1 MKFRKYLLKEEFGL
15 KGLDIAPLIDI
26 VFILIVFFM
35 LTSSFIVQPGIK
47 VELPQTVTQS
57 ILRSGRLNIIISSE
71 DVAYLNGKVV
81 TNKELEDF
89 LNKNKAKVK
98 SVFIKADKNSSLG
111 RVVEI
116 WDICRK
122 VGLSYVN
129 IATTYVKE

>member
-1 MKFRKYLLKEEFGL
+1 VKFRKYLLKEEFGL

-26 VFILIVFFM
+26 IFILIIFFM
-35 LTSSFIVQPGIK
+35 LTSSFMVQPGIK

-57 ILRSGRLNIIISSE
+57 ILQPERLNIIISSE
-71 DVAYLNGKVV
+71 DVAYLNGRVI
-81 TNKELEDF
+81 TNRELEDF

-129 IATTYVKE
+129 VATTYVRE

>member
-26 VFILIVFFM
+26 VFILIIFFM
-35 LTSSFIVQPGIK
+35 LTSSFMVQPGIK

-57 ILRSGRLNIIISSE
+57 ILQPERLNIIISSE
-71 DVAYLNGKVV
+71 DVAYLNGRVV
-81 TNKELEDF
+81 TNRELEDF

-98 SVFIKADKNSSLG
+98 SVFIKADRNSSLG

-129 IATTYVKE
+129 IATTYVRE

>member
-26 VFILIVFFM
+26 IFILIIFFM
-35 LTSSFIVQPGIK
+35 LTSSFMVQPGIK

-57 ILRSGRLNIIISSE
+57 ILQPERLNIIISSE
-71 DVAYLNGKVV
+71 DVAYLNGRVI
-81 TNKELEDF
+81 TNRELEDF

-129 IATTYVKE
+129 VATTYVRE

>member
-1 MKFRKYLLKEEFGL
+1 VKFRKYLLKEEFGL

-26 VFILIVFFM
+26 VFILIIFFM
-35 LTSSFIVQPGIK
+35 LTSSFMVQPGIK

-57 ILRSGRLNIIISSE
+57 ILQPERLNIIISSE
-71 DVAYLNGKVV
+71 DVAYLNGRVV
-81 TNKELEDF
+81 TNRELEDF

-98 SVFIKADKNSSLG
+98 SVFIKADRNSSLG

-129 IATTYVKE
+129 IATTYVRE

>member
-1 MKFRKYLLKEEFGL
+1 MKFRKHLKEEFGL

-26 VFILIVFFM
+26 VFILIIFFM
-35 LTSSFIVQPGIK
+35 LTSHFMVQPGIK
-47 VELPQTVTQS
+47 IELPSTVTPEILHLKRIS
-57 ILRSGRLNIIISSE
+57 ITVSSE
-71 DVAYLNGKVV
+71 DVLYLNGKVV

-89 LNKNKAKVK
+89 LKENRDKIK

>member
-26 VFILIVFFM
+26 IFILIIFFM
-35 LTSSFIVQPGIK
+35 LTSSFMVQPGIK

-57 ILRSGRLNIIISSE
+57 ILQPERLNIIISSE
-71 DVAYLNGKVV
+71 DVAYLNGRVV
-81 TNKELEDF
+81 TNRELEDF

-129 IATTYVKE
+129 VATTYVRE